1 MSLTWWFLSKVV
13 LAEWNET
20 INRPS
25 KKNAIYGVNETDLD
39 WMESNHCCFK
49 GGFCRNTISETVVF
63 GSIYSDEFLKC
74 SGISYLMIR
83 NNSCLKW
90 RAVLG
95 LLFFFFFFPRMYI
108 LKFWNSRKDKMFWW
122 LTNAGFCR
130 VLLCCCWSKLQSRNH
145 ISNIHWTYNKQI
157 KWFLQL
163 VDRYLIVKNTV
174 CFCLSTYILY

>member
-49 GGFCRNTISETVVF
+49 GGFFRNSISETVVF

-95 LLFFFFFFPRMYI
+95 LFFSTFFSFLLSKAVYSEI
-108 LKFWNSRKDKMFWW
+108 LSRKV
-122 LTNAGFCR
+122 LVVNRCR
-130 VLLCCCWSKLQSRNH
+130 
-145 ISNIHWTYNKQI
+145 
-157 KWFLQL
+157 
-163 VDRYLIVKNTV
+163 
-174 CFCLSTYILY
+174 IL